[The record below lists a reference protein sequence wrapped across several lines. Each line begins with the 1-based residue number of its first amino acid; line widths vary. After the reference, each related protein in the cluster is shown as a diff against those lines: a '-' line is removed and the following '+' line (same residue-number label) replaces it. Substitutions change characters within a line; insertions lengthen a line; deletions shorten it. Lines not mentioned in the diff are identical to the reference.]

1 MRDPSSDTR
10 RAAQH
15 LAGLTGEIIS
25 EIAEHTKPPTTTRQA
40 TATRATIGV
49 VEMTLRF
56 EIFPDDLDATVDFY
70 LRVLRFRLIADR
82 RGEPSP
88 YVSLQRGSVR
98 VGAARRAV
106 VPDARAAR
114 RPPAGVELVLEVDDV
129 VAERDQITAAGWPI
143 TEDLRDRPWGLR
155 DFRVLDPAG
164 YYLRI
169 TDRDDRVPGL
179 RGAGGTEDLAWRLS
193 PGTQGREGA

>member
-1 MRDPSSDTR
+1 MRICHHR
-10 RAAQH
+10 
-15 LAGLTGEIIS
+15 
-25 EIAEHTKPPTTTRQA
+25 
-40 TATRATIGV
+40 V

-70 LRVLRFRLIADR
+70 MRVLRFRLIADR
-82 RGEPSP
+82 RDEPSP

-106 VPDARAAR
+106 PDARVAR
-114 RPPAGVELVLEVDDV
+114 LPPAGVELVLEVDDV

-143 TEDLRDRPWGLR
+143 AEDLRDRPWGLR

-169 TDRDDRVPGL
+169 TDRARCP
-179 RGAGGTEDLAWRLS
+179 AIGG
-193 PGTQGREGA
+193 